1 VNELIVRNARVVT
14 PGEVLEPGCL
24 AVREGRIAAVGREGP
39 AGGREEI
46 DAGGA
51 WLLPGLVDLH
61 NDALEREIEPR
72 PRAVFPLPLALAA
85 FETRL
90 VSLGITTIFHS
101 LAFMEGR
108 TGMARAEKLEAMIL
122 ELARLERTGSI
133 RHLLHAR
140 YEIVEPGFAGL
151 LARLL
156 EAGQVHLVSFMDHTP
171 GQGQFRNLEIYRKTI
186 KGYRNMS
193 ETELDRMIEDIQTRK
208 RLTADDVAEIA
219 GIAAEHGA
227 AVASH
232 DDDTLGKLALVKS
245 FGTRI
250 SEFPITL
257 EIAREA
263 RRLGLHTVAGAPN
276 ILLGGSH
283 SGNLSAAEAIL
294 DGSVDVLCSDYY
306 PAALLHAVFRMHRE
320 HGLPLHEMVNL
331 ATRNAAA
338 AVGMEADLGS
348 LEAGKKADLLVVD
361 ELEDGFPV
369 VTAAFVDGLPILR
382 TSYRR

>member
-72 PRAVFPLPLALAA
+72 PRAVFPLPLALAC

-171 GQGQFRNLEIYRKTI
+171 GQGQFRRLEHFVSFMR
-186 KGYRNMS
+186 S
-193 ETELDRMIEDIQTRK
+193 EYQLGEQDIEQLVH
-208 RLTADDVAEIA
+208 RLARQREAPE
-219 GIAAEHGA
+219 AAEALMRVVEA
-227 AVASH
+227 AARAGVPMASH
-232 DDDTLGKLALVKS
+232 DDDTEAKVGAMADLGV
-245 FGTRI
+245 RI
-250 SEFPITL
+250 SEFPVEL
-257 EIAREA
+257 AAAREA
-263 RRLGLHTVAGAPN
+263 TRRGLAVAVGAPN
-276 ILLGGSH
+276 LLLGGSNT
-283 SGNLSAAEAIL
+283 GNMRALDAVGEGSAQI
-294 DGSVDVLCSDYY
+294 LCSD
-306 PAALLHAVFRMHRE
+306 
-320 HGLPLHEMVNL
+320 
-331 ATRNAAA
+331 
-338 AVGMEADLGS
+338 
-348 LEAGKKADLLVVD
+348 
-361 ELEDGFPV
+361 
-369 VTAAFVDGLPILR
+369 
-382 TSYRR
+382 